1 MHPSLGP
8 ARHRARPIRP
18 KVQGNDP
25 TFQGKRPLI
34 RRFQNWNPM
43 SLKNISSLYMDGILA
58 IDSASGRDGTTLA
71 QIGARPKRARRRG
84 TQRLMQANQRP
95 CLDALNS

>member
-1 MHPSLGP
+1 M
-8 ARHRARPIRP
+8 
-18 KVQGNDP
+18 N
-25 TFQGKRPLI
+25 
-34 RRFQNWNPM
+34 
-43 SLKNISSLYMDGILA
+43 LKYISSLEMDGILA
-58 IDSASGRDGTTLA
+58 LDSTSGRGGATLA